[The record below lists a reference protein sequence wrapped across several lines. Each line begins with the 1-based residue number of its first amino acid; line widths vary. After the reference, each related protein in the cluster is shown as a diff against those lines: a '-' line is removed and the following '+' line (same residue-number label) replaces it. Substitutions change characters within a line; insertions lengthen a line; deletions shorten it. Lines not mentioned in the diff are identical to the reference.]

1 MRRALFLCFLATLVA
16 AQVCLGQ
23 VPETISFQ
31 GLLTDGSG
39 NIVPDGPYDLSFSV
53 YDTDSGGIA
62 LWTEAHAA
70 VDVSDGIFGV
80 VLGSTTPLALAFDKQ
95 YWLGIAVSGGSEL
108 SPRTILTAAAYSL
121 NARSVVDN
129 AVGSATIADGAV
141 ATADLADNAVST
153 AKVQDGA
160 VTGAKIAD
168 GTILTADLTDGSVT
182 VAKIPSGQ
190 IVKSV
195 NGLNDAVTLGAG
207 ANIAI
212 TPSGNTLT
220 ISAPGVGNGDITA
233 VNPGTGL
240 AGGGATGDV
249 TLSVAAGGVTANELA
264 NGSVT
269 TAKIAAD
276 AVTGTQLSADAVD
289 GSKIADGS
297 VTGADVA
304 NGSVVRSV
312 NSVTDNVTLAEGANI
327 AITPSGNT
335 LTISA
340 PGVGNGDITAVNPGT
355 GLSGGGPTGDVTLAI
370 AAGGVSET
378 ELADDAVSTP
388 KIQDQAVTTSKLSP
402 NSVTTGQ
409 IADNAVTAAKI
420 APGAVVNS
428 VNGLADGVTLAG
440 DGSVTILPSGNTL
453 TFSAPGSGGGN
464 TLDEAYDEGDAGAGR
479 TITADAGAVD
489 ITGSGGLTVEGFVG
503 IGTTAPQTKLDVDGT
518 VQMTGFSLPTAPTAG
533 HVLTSDA
540 SGSGTWQA
548 PAAGGGDGDWTIS
561 GSDMFSA
568 VSGNVGIGTTSP
580 VGLLSVGNGTNTHF
594 YSNGQLKIR
603 GSGSPMG
610 DLDVAGN
617 FVVMSDGKVGVGT
630 RNPSTKTASQ
640 VCI

>member
-195 NGLNDAVTLGAG
+195 NGLNDAVTLGA
-207 ANIAI
+207 
-212 TPSGNTLT
+212 
-220 ISAPGVGNGDITA
+220 
-233 VNPGTGL
+233 
-240 AGGGATGDV
+240 
-249 TLSVAAGGVTANELA
+249 
-264 NGSVT
+264 
-269 TAKIAAD
+269 
-276 AVTGTQLSADAVD
+276 
-289 GSKIADGS
+289 
-297 VTGADVA
+297 
-304 NGSVVRSV
+304 
-312 NSVTDNVTLAEGANI
+312 GANI